1 MRLPRTDDSSPAPRA
16 LRADAERRRRKVLE
30 VARLAFR
37 EHGLDASLEDIARR
51 AGVGI
56 GTLYRRYPTR
66 ADLISASFELE
77 VAKYRQTVS
86 AAAAQPEA
94 WPAFCALIV
103 DLCRMQIE
111 DAGFRELL
119 TFNAPAS
126 PGVEHLKRDAR
137 EDLRDLV
144 ARAKEEGGLRADF
157 EASDVL
163 LMMLAFFGVAEATH
177 ELAPN
182 AVRRLA
188 AYLIDA
194 FRADRAHT
202 LPPPESDQAMDA
214 ALTRSNR

>member
-1 MRLPRTDDSSPAPRA
+1 MPLPRTVAPSAAPRV
-16 LRADAERRRRKVLE
+16 LRADAEQRRRQLLD

-66 ADLISASFELE
+66 ADLISASFELQ
-77 VAKYRQTVS
+77 VAEYRQTVRN
-86 AAAAQPEA
+86 AAAQAKA
-94 WPAFCALIV
+94 WPAFCGLIV

-119 TFNAPAS
+119 TFNAPGS
-126 PGVEHLKRDAR
+126 PGVENLKRDAQA
-137 EDLRDLV
+137 DLRDLV
-144 ARAKEEGGLRADF
+144 ARAKEEGGLRPDF
-157 EASDVL
+157 EVSDVL

-194 FRADRAHT
+194 FRAERAHT
-202 LPPPESDQAMDA
+202 LPPPESEQAMDA
-214 ALTRSNR
+214 ALTRSKK